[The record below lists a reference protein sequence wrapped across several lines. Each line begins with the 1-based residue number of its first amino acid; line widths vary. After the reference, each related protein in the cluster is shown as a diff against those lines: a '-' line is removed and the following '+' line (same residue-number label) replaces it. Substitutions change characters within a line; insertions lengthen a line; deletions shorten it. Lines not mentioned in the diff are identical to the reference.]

1 MKTMRYISTRGKTAP
16 MGFQD
21 AVLTGLADDG
31 GLLIPE
37 SIPNVKD
44 WLDDWAKLSYQDI
57 TYEILRL
64 FVDLP
69 NDDLRELIDRSY
81 ANFRHP
87 EIAPAWSVGPVH
99 VLELFHGPT
108 LAFKD
113 IALQFLSN
121 FFEYI
126 LTRTGKRLNIL
137 GATSGD
143 TGSAAIHGVRG
154 RDRINI
160 FIMHPHGRVAP
171 LQERQMTS
179 VLDPNVFNIA
189 IEGTFDDC
197 QRIMKSIFNDL
208 AFKQK
213 YSLGAVNSVN
223 WARVMVQI
231 VYYFSAGLYVMDQ
244 ERANRVRFAVP
255 TGNFGDV
262 LAGYY
267 AARMGLPIGKLI
279 LATNENDIL
288 ARFFNTGEYSLGS
301 VVPTL
306 SPSMD
311 IQVASNFERYLY
323 YKVGEEPAKL
333 TALMR
338 DFGAKGCLS
347 VPLDAERRVDDL
359 FLAGV
364 GTTAD
369 TLATIRKYHELYHY
383 LLDPHTA
390 VGVHVAEQ
398 HLKAGEPTVCL
409 ATAHPAK
416 FSKAIREATGMDLAH
431 HECLDKLADAET
443 RLTVLPAD
451 EAAVRKFIE
460 EHVDA

>member
-1 MKTMRYISTRGKTAP
+1 MKTMRYISTRGATQP

-37 SIPNVKD
+37 SIPDVSD

-87 EIAPAWSVGPVH
+87 EIAPAWSVGPIH
-99 VLELFHGPT
+99 ILELFHGPT

-154 RDRINI
+154 RERINI

-197 QRIMKSIFNDL
+197 QRIMKSIFSDL
-208 AFKQK
+208 DFKQR

-244 ERANRVRFAVP
+244 ERVSRVRFAVP

-267 AARMGLPIGKLI
+267 ASRMGLPINRLI

-288 ARFFNTGEYSLGS
+288 ARFFNTGEYSLGH

-323 YKVGEEPAKL
+323 YRLGEDPAKL

-338 DFGAKGCLS
+338 AFGSTGRLS
-347 VPLDAERRVDDL
+347 VPPLADGSVDAL
-359 FLAGV
+359 FAAGV

-398 HLKAGEPTVCL
+398 HLQAGEPTVCL

-416 FSKAIREATGMDLAH
+416 FSEAIREATGKDLAH
-431 HECLDKLADAET
+431 HEFLDKLADAET
-443 RLTVLPAD
+443 RMTVLPAD
-451 EAAVRKFIE
+451 ETAVRKFIE
-460 EHVDA
+460 EHV